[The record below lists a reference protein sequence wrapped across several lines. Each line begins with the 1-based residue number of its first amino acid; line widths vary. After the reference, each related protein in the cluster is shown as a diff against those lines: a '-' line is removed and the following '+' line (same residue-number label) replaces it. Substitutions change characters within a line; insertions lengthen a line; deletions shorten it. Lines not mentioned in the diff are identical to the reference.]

1 MMQIFILLLYVNNR
15 RTETPIKNNIEF
27 NTIMILIYRF
37 VKMQLKSNYYNNYD
51 HYDDD

>member
-1 MMQIFILLLYVNNR
+1 MMQIFILLYVNNKK
-15 RTETPIKNNIEF
+15 TETPINNIEF
-27 NTIMILIYRF
+27 NTIIILIYRF